1 MVNRRTFYLVIF
13 LAATAGLAFTPPVN
27 KYFEIIKNLEIFT
40 NLYKEINSGY
50 VDELDPARTMRIGI
64 DAMLNALDPYTNY
77 ISESEIEGY
86 KAIAEGKYKGIGAQV
101 KKIGEYVT
109 ILQVYE
115 NSPALKA
122 GLKAGDRVLEVD
134 GQNAK
139 NRSTDDLNNIMQGVP
154 GTQIQF
160 KIERPCEKKPFS
172 LTLTREEVDIPNV
185 PYSGMVSDEIGYIS
199 LTTFTQM
206 ASANIVQAFNDLK
219 SRNPGMKGIILDL
232 RDNGGGLLNEA
243 VNICNIFIPKGEVVV
258 STKGKTTDQNRVF
271 KTTGNPVDTEIPLV
285 ILVNGRSASASEIV
299 SGTIQDLDRGVVMGQ
314 LTFGKGLVQNTKEI
328 GYNSRLKL
336 TTSKY
341 YIPSGRCIQA
351 VRYKDGAPAHIPDN
365 ERARFKTR
373 NGRVVLDGGGVMPDV
388 ILDTIVHNA
397 LVRTLLEQDV
407 LFEYANKYCFGR
419 DSIASPDQY
428 HFDGWE
434 GFVKYLSDTKFQ
446 FDLDSEKA
454 LKKLVESATREK
466 TMSNLQP
473 QIQQMEQG
481 LAQRKEMMLNENKS
495 EIVRMLEL
503 EIIGRYY
510 FDKGRKKIAL
520 RNDTEI
526 NAAVALLGDK
536 ASYKKILSGK

>member
-1 MVNRRTFYLVIF
+1 MVHRRIFYLVIF

-101 KKIGEYVT
+101 KKIGDYVT

-160 KIERPCEKKPFS
+160 KIERPGEKKPFS

-199 LTTFTQM
+199 LTTFTQN
-206 ASANIVQAFNDLK
+206 ASANIVQAFHDLK

-314 LTFGKGLVQNTKEI
+314 LTFGKGLVQNTKDI

-388 ILDTIVHNA
+388 MLDSITHNA
-397 LVRTLLEQDV
+397 LVRNLLEKDV
-407 LFEYANKYCFGR
+407 IFEYANKYCFER
-419 DSIASPDQY
+419 DSIAPPDQY
-428 HFDGWE
+428 HFDAWE
-434 GFVKYLSDTKFQ
+434 GFVKFLSDTKFQ
-446 FDLDSEKA
+446 YDLDSEKA
-454 LKKLVESATREK
+454 LKTLLESATREK
-466 TMSNLQP
+466 TISILQP

-481 LAQRKEMMLNENKS
+481 LSIRKENMLNENKT
-495 EIVRMLEL
+495 EIGRMLEL

-520 RNDTEI
+520 RNDAEI

-536 ASYKKILSGK
+536 ARYKKILSGK

>member
-1 MVNRRTFYLVIF
+1 MVHRRIFYLVIF

-160 KIERPCEKKPFS
+160 KIERPGEKKPFS

-185 PYSGMVSDEIGYIS
+185 PYSGMVSGEIGYIS

-206 ASANIVQAFNDLK
+206 ASTNIVQAFHDLK

-314 LTFGKGLVQNTKEI
+314 LTFGKGLVQNTKDI

-388 ILDTIVHNA
+388 MLDSIVHNA
-397 LVRTLLEQDV
+397 LVRNLLEKDV
-407 LFEYANKYCFGR
+407 LFEYANKYCFER
-419 DSIASPDQY
+419 DSIASPEQY
-428 HFDGWE
+428 HFDAWE

-454 LKKLVESATREK
+454 LKTLVESATREK
-466 TMSNLQP
+466 TISNLQP
-473 QIQQMEQG
+473 QIQLMEQG
-481 LAQRKEMMLNENKS
+481 LSKRKENMLNENKT

-520 RNDTEI
+520 RNDAEI
-526 NAAVALLGDK
+526 NAAVTLLGDK